1 MGKLVQ
7 PASHKQAS
15 TWNACQGERRKGEKR
30 GGGGGVGGRG
40 RLCLAASSDVS
51 KTAVKRLEHGKHTR
65 SQKREEVTPVEFWK
79 QTLPRKLNLKQN
91 REKVEKQ
98 FKFYIEPS

>member
-1 MGKLVQ
+1 MHVREKEGR
-7 PASHKQAS
+7 
-15 TWNACQGERRKGEKR
+15 ERREEEEVELGE
-30 GGGGGVGGRG
+30 GED
-40 RLCLAASSDVS
+40 CLAASSDVS
-51 KTAVKRLEHGKHTR
+51 QTAVKRLEHGKHTR